1 MWRSWPHWVAI
12 QRQRAWA
19 RGRVVGIFAHPGSK
33 RRWTPVVVSRTGA
46 GRSRVPAAG
55 DARARPGRRRRS
67 SRAPQPR
74 HLSVQRV
81 LDGLLLEPAAI
92 MYRAATPQFFRTGV
106 RNFLANLTTPVV
118 LANDLLQGEF
128 ARAELTLGRFMMNT
142 ILGLGGVID
151 VGGKLGMPDRH
162 YEDFGQTL
170 AVYGVGPGP
179 YLMLPLLGPSNGRDA
194 IGRVVDFAFDPLSVV
209 VADPGLGFH
218 RRPHSPWPA
227 GHAEILSFREATSS
241 RFDELERSSI
251 DLYAAMR
258 TLYGQYRA
266 NEIRNGAVAEI
277 DDIYDEG
284 LYDDPGGSRRGSRRG
299 SGRMCTRI
307 RRLPMTSAFARRGRA
322 VAAGD
327 LAAAARLGGPSMP
340 HRAPRAPRPDRGGQR
355 RGADDPKRSEPR
367 QSSEVR

>member
-1 MWRSWPHWVAI
+1 MAALGGDSAATSLGT
-12 QRQRAWA
+12 RQSCRHLRAPWFKA
-19 RGRVVGIFAHPGSK
+19 PLDA
-33 RRWTPVVVSRTGA
+33 VVVSRTGA
-46 GRSRVPAAG
+46 GFLAFLLLVTPALAQEDPDDPLEPLNRG
-55 DARARPGRRRRS
+55 IF
-67 SRAPQPR
+67 QFN
-74 HLSVQRV
+74 RV

-179 YLMLPLLGPSNGRDA
+179 YLMLPLLGPSSGRDA
-194 IGRVVDFAFDPLSVV
+194 IGRVVDIAFDPLSVV
-209 VADPGLGFH
+209 EVADPGLVSTEIALA
-218 RRPHSPWPA
+218 RRA
-227 GHAEILSFREATSS
+227 AEILSFREANIEQI
-241 RFDELERSSI
+241 DELERSSI
-251 DLYAAMR
+251 DLYAAVR

-284 LYDDPGGSRRGSRRG
+284 LYDDPEA
-299 SGRMCTRI
+299 
-307 RRLPMTSAFARRGRA
+307 LEEDPADVYEDPEA
-322 VAAGD
+322 
-327 LAAAARLGGPSMP
+327 
-340 HRAPRAPRPDRGGQR
+340 
-355 RGADDPKRSEPR
+355 ADD
-367 QSSEVR
+367 

>member
-46 GRSRVPAAG
+46 GFFAFLLLVTPALAQEDPDDPLEPLNRG
-55 DARARPGRRRRS
+55 IF
-67 SRAPQPR
+67 QFN
-74 HLSVQRV
+74 RV

-179 YLMLPLLGPSNGRDA
+179 YLMLPLLGPSSGRDA
-194 IGRVVDFAFDPLSVV
+194 IGRVVDIAFDPLSVV
-209 VADPGLGFH
+209 EVADPGLVSTEITLA
-218 RRPHSPWPA
+218 RRA
-227 GHAEILSFREATSS
+227 AEILSFREANLEQI
-241 RFDELERSSI
+241 DELERSSI
-251 DLYAAMR
+251 DLYAAVR
-258 TLYGQYRA
+258 TLYWQYRA

-284 LYDDPGGSRRGSRRG
+284 LYDDPEG
-299 SGRMCTRI
+299 
-307 RRLPMTSAFARRGRA
+307 LEEDPADVYEDPEA
-322 VAAGD
+322 
-327 LAAAARLGGPSMP
+327 
-340 HRAPRAPRPDRGGQR
+340 
-355 RGADDPKRSEPR
+355 ADD
-367 QSSEVR
+367 